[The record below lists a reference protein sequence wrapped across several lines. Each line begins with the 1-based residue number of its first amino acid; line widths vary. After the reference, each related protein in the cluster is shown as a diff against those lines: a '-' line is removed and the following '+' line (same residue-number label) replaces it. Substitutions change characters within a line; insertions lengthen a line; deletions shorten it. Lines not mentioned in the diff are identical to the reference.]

1 LRPRRDELW
10 LISGSLVSGLAA
22 LTFITASSRSLG
34 LDQFGQVIQIWTIW
48 ALSAGVLGFSVQQ
61 HVIASDGAYR
71 NVLHVLRSRETLRVL
86 VPLMSGIAVV
96 TAVWGPEIFGDSSVI
111 WPVIATLIPPGCAA
125 TSAAMGLWAVR
136 RNFRFV
142 AILAALE
149 NVLRAA
155 AALLLC
161 IFDSGSGSFA
171 LAILLG
177 FGVACFAPSSGL
189 PTNKT
194 NRQTTHTY
202 GAAVAGLIAYA
213 ILVMSPMIMA
223 IKSVDVVGTSSTF
236 LVLALLRAPYQFAL
250 SLVPKLAANWQSTRH
265 RTGKHDQVD
274 QQDQRSVSPRL
285 VPAFWTVSGIAAVA
299 IGTPVAVRILFGTT
313 VGVSIVQSLFATGAT
328 ALAVV
333 NIALTLAAVSARL
346 DRQLIA
352 VWLAA
357 AVMGLIYVIMTSAL
371 SLTSMLCTVGVVELG
386 VTAGLSILLTRHG
399 VPLFVG
405 EYQDE

>member
-1 LRPRRDELW
+1 MRPRRDELW

-22 LTFITASSRSLG
+22 LTYITASSRSLG
-34 LDQFGQVIQIWTIW
+34 LDQFRQIIQIWTIW

-61 HVIASDGAYR
+61 HVIASGGAYR

-96 TAVWGPEIFGDSSVI
+96 TAVWGPEIFGDSSII
-111 WPVIATLIPPGCAA
+111 WPVIATLIPLGCAA

-142 AILAALE
+142 AILVALE
-149 NVLRAA
+149 NVLRAT

-177 FGVACFAPSSGL
+177 FGVACFAPSSGS

-213 ILVMSPMIMA
+213 TLVMSPMIMA

-250 SLVPKLAANWQSTRH
+250 SLVPKLAANWQSTRQ
-265 RTGKHDQVD
+265 RTGGHDQVD
-274 QQDQRSVSPRL
+274 QQGPRSVSPRL
-285 VPAFWTVSGIAAVA
+285 VPAFWTATGIVAVA
-299 IGTPVAVRILFGTT
+299 IGTPMAMRILFGTT
-313 VGVSIVQSLFATGAT
+313 VEVSIVQSLFATCAT

-357 AVMGLIYVIMTSAL
+357 AVTGLIYVSMTSAL

-386 VTAGLSILLTRHG
+386 VTAGLSTLLTRRG
-399 VPLFVG
+399 IPLFVD
-405 EYQDE
+405 EYRDE

>member
-1 LRPRRDELW
+1 
-10 LISGSLVSGLAA
+10 
-22 LTFITASSRSLG
+22 
-34 LDQFGQVIQIWTIW
+34 
-48 ALSAGVLGFSVQQ
+48 
-61 HVIASDGAYR
+61 
-71 NVLHVLRSRETLRVL
+71 
-86 VPLMSGIAVV
+86 MSGIAVV
-96 TAVWGPEIFGDSSVI
+96 TAVWGPEIFGDSSII
-111 WPVIATLIPPGCAA
+111 WPVIATLIPLGCAA

-142 AILAALE
+142 AILVALE

-177 FGVACFAPSSGL
+177 FGVACFAPSSGS

-213 ILVMSPMIMA
+213 TLVMSPMIMA

-250 SLVPKLAANWQSTRH
+250 SLVPKLAANWQSTRQ
-265 RTGKHDQVD
+265 RTGGHDQVD
-274 QQDQRSVSPRL
+274 QQGPRSVSPRL
-285 VPAFWTVSGIAAVA
+285 APAFWTATGIAAVA
-299 IGTPVAVRILFGTT
+299 IGTPVAVRILFGAT
-313 VGVSIVQSLFATGAT
+313 VGVSIVQSLFATCAT

-357 AVMGLIYVIMTSAL
+357 AVTGLIYVSMTSAL

-386 VTAGLSILLTRHG
+386 VTVGLSTLLTRRG

-405 EYQDE
+405 EYRDE